1 MRLQKA
7 LTDFGADES
16 FAKAALKVKEHYGV
30 DVAISTTR
38 LDVEKNARKI
48 QATEKS
54 NRFSVNLR
62 PSECIIGQ
70 LDGSMIPIVSQTEP
84 AKTGDKRKNKQYE
97 WKEIR
102 VAVGNPKGSDTSI
115 YAAIMGSTDEAG
127 ECLARVVK
135 QAGKR
140 KKTKIHCLGD
150 GALWIAEQVEQQ
162 FGPQATFTLDFYHAS
177 EHLADAA
184 SCCNKDSSK
193 EWLREQQDLLKK
205 GEVNQV
211 MNSLHLHQE
220 NCLLKEAKGTCS
232 AESCYNYL
240 SKRLHQLN
248 YKDALASETSYWIR
262 RSGRVL
268 IDL

>member
-1 MRLQKA
+1 MEKKVHWNTTCGTITLVERLFIDKSTKKTIRPFTQSASVVCRGRSLRLQKA

-140 KKTKIHCLGD
+140 KKLKF
-150 GALWIAEQVEQQ
+150 IA
-162 FGPQATFTLDFYHAS
+162 
-177 EHLADAA
+177 
-184 SCCNKDSSK
+184 
-193 EWLREQQDLLKK
+193 
-205 GEVNQV
+205 
-211 MNSLHLHQE
+211 
-220 NCLLKEAKGTCS
+220 
-232 AESCYNYL
+232 
-240 SKRLHQLN
+240 
-248 YKDALASETSYWIR
+248 
-262 RSGRVL
+262 
-268 IDL
+268 